1 MNRRTLISF
10 FYTDEI
16 ERQTLQPVAQEAEQR
31 QYRVRFTDHMDEPA
45 EIGIYCSHR
54 PDPSNAKMSA
64 ILLHDLAQ
72 RHDIWPDFW
81 RYEPWNRF
89 DIGVLPGPAWRKRWQ
104 ACAGQPEARPRMG
117 VYELGWPKA
126 DVIFRDPEAF
136 QRTVAGLRADLHL
149 GPRRSVLYA
158 PSWENDGKQDDLVRS
173 LRELPVNLLLKQAP
187 WPEAYPQILEN
198 IRRMNELHRG
208 CAENVHV
215 LDPHLG
221 IMPCLGLAD
230 LLVTEESSVMVEALL
245 LGIPVVAVTDWLIPD
260 RNPPRPAMIPFDFPI
275 KTTRAELRRTVAGL
289 LANFDQARIDMVR
302 LRDEQFA
309 CLGESAPRIMDVIDA
324 GWEGRAPTI
333 IPVAATIAV
342 PAGPSDYQFDPAL
355 RVWRR
360 DDYSGIAYSDGKETE
375 NRILTILRNTGDL
388 TSESTELERYIK
400 DWPTEYHLSA
410 KRGNLLRWL
419 KLPSGSRVLELGC
432 GCGALTRVLGE
443 SGTEVTAVEGSTQR
457 AAIAAERC
465 RDLPNVR
472 VVADN
477 IATLC
482 VEGQYDIVTLIG
494 VLEYSP
500 LFMPGEDPIGACLR
514 KARSFLK
521 EGGTLLIAIENQLG
535 LKYFAGSSED
545 HLGQP
550 FYGVGDLYGPGTAV
564 TFGRNELRRRLA
576 EAGFKEAEFFYPF
589 PDYKLP
595 QVIVSD
601 RARSFPDFRVADLLT
616 RISTRDY
623 TRDWRPMFPE
633 NLAAQALERNGLLL
647 DMANSFLIAATCG
660 VAPSTSWL
668 ATYYSS
674 ATRRPSL
681 RVETTFMP
689 DAAGRITVHRR
700 RLLEKEPQH
709 RDDTWRQEIQAVGPY
724 HGGTLFSNEL
734 MRLIARRASVQD
746 FAAWLRP
753 WVWLLLEH
761 ATWPGQEAPAKASSL
776 SWLDA
781 MLPGDFADRTPFNL
795 VRDERGLLHAFD
807 CEWVYAGDVPLCWVL
822 FRGLFHLQ
830 YHAFLPPKTADWGVF
845 VGAVLRQLGFPLEKR
860 HDRLITEYE
869 GSLQRFVS
877 RPSAPEGVTCSIIIP
892 VWNKLE
898 LTAQCLTTLAAATT
912 EPSYEVIVVDNAST
926 DGTAEFLS
934 SLSGD
939 IRIIRNQENLGFA
952 KACNQGARAARGKYL
967 VFLNNDTIPL
977 KGWLRALV
985 GEVDGC
991 AEVGIV
997 GSKLLYQDGTIQHA
1011 GVVIDRVGRRPYHIY
1026 KGLPSESPSVN
1037 QRREYQAVT
1046 GACLLIRQPLFME
1059 LGGFDEGFRNSFEDV
1074 DLCLKV
1080 GERGYRVVYQP
1091 RSVVYHLESQT
1102 PGRKLHDESN
1112 AKRLWERWGSHW
1124 WLVDEDL
1131 HYHTGGYKH
1140 IITETVDQL
1149 TGTHTG
1155 TLTGKVQLLADIR
1168 DRAAWAHV
1176 AATQAAAVKKDWAAV
1191 KWELRMVD
1199 EWPNDR
1205 FVLSWGAMVAERMQE
1220 PVYRS
1225 RFLSRCLALADAPAE
1240 RVALVR
1246 MLIEQKNLPSAEE
1259 HLRILLASSPDHA
1272 EGLLLRGILCMQ
1284 REQYQQAEDAFASAL
1299 QQGADHRKCLMG
1311 MGMAAMG
1318 RAYSQGAW
1326 ERFLEVLAAYPD
1338 DAEAIHW
1345 LLRAGTAQNRWVE
1358 LNGHLQRYV
1367 SRNPGDLAVR
1377 FALAGVLVRAER
1389 LDEARR
1395 EFDALQAVAPEL
1407 DGLAEL
1413 GRVIAGKE
1421 TVLAMENAQ
1430 T

>member
-1 MNRRTLISF
+1 MKRRALISF
-10 FYTDEI
+10 FFTDDI
-16 ERQTLQPVAQEAEQR
+16 ERQTLAPVAQEAERR
-31 QYRVRFTDHMDEPA
+31 QYRVRFTDRMDEPA
-45 EIGIYCSHR
+45 EIGVYCSHR
-54 PDPSNAKMSA
+54 PDPSNARFSA

-89 DIGVLPGPAWRKRWQ
+89 DIGVLPGPAWRKRWL
-104 ACAGQPEARPRMG
+104 ACAGQLEARPRLG
-117 VYELGWPKA
+117 VFELGWPKA

-136 QRTVAGLRADLHL
+136 RRTVAGLKADLHL

-158 PSWENDGKQDDLVRS
+158 PSWENDGKQDDLVQS
-173 LRELPVNLLLKQAP
+173 LRQLPVNLLLKQAP
-187 WPEAYPQILEN
+187 WPDAYPQILEN

-208 CAENVHV
+208 CAENVHI
-215 LDPHLG
+215 LDPHLS

-230 LLVTEESSVMVEALL
+230 VLVTEESSVMVEALL

-275 KTTRAELRRTVAGL
+275 KTTRAELQRTVAGL
-289 LANFDQARIDMVR
+289 LADFDQARSDMVR

-324 GWEGRAPTI
+324 GWEGRVPTI
-333 IPVAATIAV
+333 IPVAAAISTSV
-342 PAGPSDYQFDPAL
+342 GPSEYQFDSAL

-360 DDYSGIAYSDGKETE
+360 EDYKGIAYSDGKETE
-375 NRILTILRNTGDL
+375 NRILTILRNTRDL
-388 TSESTELERYIK
+388 TSESTELERHIN
-400 DWPTEYHLSA
+400 DWPTEYHLSSG
-410 KRGNLLRWL
+410 RGNLLRWL

-432 GCGALTRVLGE
+432 GCGAITRVLGE
-443 SGTEVTAVEGSTQR
+443 SGAAVTAVEGSVQR

-465 RDLPNVR
+465 RDLSNVR

-477 IATLC
+477 IATLSL
-482 VEGQYDIVTLIG
+482 ERQYDIVTLIG

-500 LFMPGEDPIGACLR
+500 LFMPGEDPVAACLR
-514 KARSFLK
+514 KAHSFLK

-550 FYGVGDLYGPGTAV
+550 FYGIGDLYGRGTVV
-564 TFGRNELRRRLA
+564 TFGRNELRRRLT
-576 EAGFKEAEFFYPF
+576 EAGFEETEFFYPF

-601 RARSFPDFRVADLLT
+601 RARSYPAFRVADLLT
-616 RISTRDY
+616 RVSSRDY
-623 TRDWRPMFPE
+623 TRDWRPIFPE

-647 DMANSFLIAATCG
+647 DMANSFLVAATCG
-660 VAPSTSWL
+660 VAPRTPWL

-674 ATRRPSL
+674 TSRRPSL

-689 DAAGRITVHRR
+689 DAAGSITVHRR
-700 RLLEKEPQH
+700 RLLDTQPPH
-709 RDDTWRQEIQAVGPY
+709 TDATWRQEIETVGPY
-724 HGGTLFSNEL
+724 HRGTLFSIEF
-734 MRLIARRASVQD
+734 MRLLARRASVQD
-746 FAAWLRP
+746 VAAWLRP

-761 ATWPGQEAPAKASSL
+761 AMWPVQEGQDKASRL
-776 SWLDA
+776 SWMDA
-781 MLPGDFADRTPFNL
+781 RLPGDYADCIPFNL
-795 VRDERGLLHAFD
+795 VRDERGSLHIFD
-807 CEWVYAGDVPLCWVL
+807 REWVHAGNVPLCWVL
-822 FRGLFHLQ
+822 FRGLYHLQ
-830 YHAFLPPKTADWGVF
+830 YHVFPPPTAKAWAEFTMDI
-845 VGAVLRQLGFPLEKR
+845 LRQLGLPLEKR
-860 HDRLITEYE
+860 HDRFIAEYE
-869 GSLQRFVS
+869 ASLQRFVS
-877 RPSAPEGVTCSIIIP
+877 RPSASEGITCSIIIP

-898 LTAQCLTTLAAATT
+898 LTVQCLTALASTV
-912 EPSYEVIVVDNAST
+912 ESSYEVIVVDNGST
-926 DGTAEFLS
+926 DGTTEFLS

-939 IRIIRNQENLGFA
+939 VQIIRNQENLGFA
-952 KACNQGARAARGKYL
+952 KACNQGAQAAKGKYL

-985 GEVDGC
+985 SEVDGC
-991 AEVGIV
+991 ADVGIV

-1011 GVVIDRVGRRPYHIY
+1011 GVVLDRTGGRPYHIY
-1026 KGLPSESPSVN
+1026 KGFPSDLPCVN
-1037 QRREYQAVT
+1037 QRREYQVVT

-1074 DLCLKV
+1074 DLCLKAR
-1080 GERGYRVVYQP
+1080 ERGYRVVYQP

-1112 AKRLWERWGSHW
+1112 AKRLQDRWGSHW

-1140 IITETVDQL
+1140 ILSETGDRL
-1149 TGTHTG
+1149 S
-1155 TLTGKVQLLADIR
+1155 GKIQLLTDIK

-1176 AATQAAAVKKDWAAV
+1176 AAIQAAAVKKDWAAV
-1191 KWELRMVD
+1191 KWELQMVD
-1199 EWPNDR
+1199 EWPHDR
-1205 FVLSWGAMVAERMQE
+1205 FALSWGATVAERMEE

-1225 RFLSRCLALADAPAE
+1225 RFLSRCLAVADAPAE

-1246 MLIEQKNLPSAEE
+1246 MLLEQKNLSSAEE
-1259 HLRILLASSPDHA
+1259 HLRILLAASPDHPD
-1272 EGLLLRGILCMQ
+1272 GLLLSGVLCMQ

-1299 QQGADHRKCLMG
+1299 RQGADHRKCLMG
-1311 MGMAAMG
+1311 MGMASMG

-1326 ERFLEVLAAYPD
+1326 ERFLEVLAEHPD

-1345 LLRAGTAQNRWVE
+1345 LLRAGTAQNRWHE
-1358 LNGHLQRYV
+1358 LGEQLQAYV
-1367 SRNPGDLAVR
+1367 SRNPGDIATR
-1377 FALAGVLVRAER
+1377 FAFIGVLFR
-1389 LDEARR
+1389 DEQIEAARR
-1395 EFDALQAVAPEL
+1395 EFDALRTLAPGY
-1407 DGLAEL
+1407 DGLEQL
-1413 GRVIAGKE
+1413 ERLITGREAALTTE
-1421 TVLAMENAQ
+1421 AASS
-1430 T
+1430 